1 MLHRLCCLEM
11 VVPDVAATAAFYRD
25 FGLQE
30 VAAGQL
36 ASVAGG
42 VQLVLASG
50 PARAVRRLEV
60 GVDDASDLDR
70 IAQNLQSLGAPC
82 ARGDRALETRDP
94 ALDMALRISIAPR
107 IAARP
112 PTPSPRGPR
121 SALMPEEGEPL
132 RPRKLSHVVLG
143 SPNPASTCRLLCEG
157 LGFRV
162 SDRLAEV
169 DATFLRCGSD
179 HHDVLVQPAPRA
191 FMHHTAWELGSV
203 DEVGRAAMR
212 MVERDPDRQVWGL
225 GRHLVGSNY
234 FWYLRDPAGNFA
246 EYSSDVDTIPDDAAW
261 QPGNFVGRA
270 QLYAWGPPPPLE
282 FLLPSDIYPRS

>member
-25 FGLQE
+25 FGLRE
-30 VAAGQL
+30 VASGQL
-36 ASVAGG
+36 ASTAGG
-42 VQLVLASG
+42 VQLVLVSG
-50 PARAVRRLEV
+50 TARAVRSLRV

-70 IAQNLQSLGAPC
+70 IAHNLQDLGAAC
-82 ARGDRALETRDP
+82 ERGDGVLETRDP
-94 ALDMALRISIAPR
+94 DLDIALRISIAPR
-107 IAARP
+107 IAARA
-112 PTPSPRGPR
+112 PTSNARGPR
-121 SALMPEEGEPL
+121 GALMPEEGEPP

-143 SPNPASTCRLLCEG
+143 SPNPLSTCRLLCDG

-162 SDRLAEV
+162 SDRLPEIN
-169 DATFLRCGSD
+169 ATFLRCGSD

-191 FMHHTAWELGSV
+191 FLHHTAWELANV
-203 DEVGRAAMR
+203 DDVGRAAMR
-212 MVERDPDRQVWGL
+212 MLERDAASQVWGL

-261 QPGNFVGRA
+261 QPGDFHGRA